1 MKNSSKSSAEAQF
14 ERVPLADLVPY
25 ARNARTHSDE
35 QVAQIA
41 ASIREFGFLN
51 PIIIDADN
59 GIIAGHGRVLA
70 AQKLKLK
77 DVPCVRVEHLTET
90 QKRAYILADNKIALN
105 AGWDTEL
112 LKVEIATLQ
121 EENFDDLLTGF
132 SDDEMNVLLSDVE
145 FTPNFPD
152 EDSEE
157 KEKKYILTVT
167 CENEEAQESLFAE
180 LNRKGF
186 KVKAS

>member
-1 MKNSSKSSAEAQF
+1 MKSSRQSSAEAQF
-14 ERVPLADLVPY
+14 ERVALADLVPY
-25 ARNARTHSDE
+25 ARNARTHSE
-35 QVAQIA
+35 VQVGQIA
-41 ASIREFGFLN
+41 ASIREFSFIN
-51 PIIIDADN
+51 PVIIDSDN

-77 DVPCVRVEHLTET
+77 DVPCLRVEHLTET
-90 QKRAYILADNKIALN
+90 QKRAYILADNKLALN

-112 LKVEIATLQ
+112 LKVEIATLR
-121 EENFDDLLTGF
+121 EENFDALLTGF
-132 SDDEMNVLLSDVE
+132 SDEEMQVLLSDVE
-145 FTPNFPD
+145 FTPNLPD

-157 KEKKYILTVT
+157 SAKKYLLTVT
-167 CENEEAQESLFAE
+167 CENEEAQESLFSE